1 MSDSSGFK
9 NPILDFLQEPHPN
22 FLNKVLQFAANSVA
36 IFSIVFQNYDYN
48 AFDFNAT
55 LVWLN
60 YN

>member
-9 NPILDFLQEPHPN
+9 NPILDFLQEHHPN
-22 FLNKVLQFAANSVA
+22 FLNKVLQFAAKSVA
-36 IFSIVFQNYDYN
+36 IFSVVFQDYDHN